1 MKKFISLLKAVL
13 TEDMDL
19 IRVNKDLKG
28 TRKIITVFIF
38 AFIIMFAFLQI
49 LYPLFKQMNSINSCY
64 IILNMMFLSVSLLTL
79 LQGIYKSL
87 GILFSS
93 KDDDLL
99 FSLPIKTSY
108 IILVRILKLYI
119 FEVLYN
125 LLFLLPTYALYIYFV
140 HPNILFYIITILMT
154 LFLPI
159 IPIVISSFLAV
170 LVKFIAKKFKNYK
183 IMQTIISLLF
193 TLIIFFV
200 SFSINSFLDKIVLN
214 AQKINSLIVG
224 IFYNFKLY
232 NNLIT
237 RFNILDFIKLLLINI
252 IPVLIF
258 IVITNKYYFNIIN
271 ACVFTS
277 KKKNKKVKIEK
288 SSKIKAL
295 VIKDLK
301 KYLASPTLFVNSLFG
316 IILLLVITIF
326 ISFNKSL
333 LINYLSNFYNNDVV
347 QVINNIPLIY
357 LCFVIFT
364 SCNTYITSSSISL
377 EGSYFSMLKTLPISN
392 SLILLSKII
401 MSNLIV
407 VTSILV
413 GDLIFFISYKVNI
426 TDTIFITLISII
438 LPVFMSIIN
447 LFVNLKFPKINANN
461 ETEVVKQSTSSF
473 ISSVIGMFLS
483 IILIGLVFILDSFIL
498 KFMLCI
504 ILLILSFIIWKVL
517 VKYSGKR
524 FKEIE

>member
-1 MKKFISLLKAVL
+1 M
-13 TEDMDL
+13 
-19 IRVNKDLKG
+19 RV
-28 TRKIITVFIF
+28 V
-38 AFIIMFAFLQI
+38 
-49 LYPLFKQMNSINSCY
+49 
-64 IILNMMFLSVSLLTL
+64 
-79 LQGIYKSL
+79 
-87 GILFSS
+87 
-93 KDDDLL
+93 
-99 FSLPIKTSY
+99 
-108 IILVRILKLYI
+108 
-119 FEVLYN
+119 
-125 LLFLLPTYALYIYFV
+125 
-140 HPNILFYIITILMT
+140 
-154 LFLPI
+154 
-159 IPIVISSFLAV
+159 
-170 LVKFIAKKFKNYK
+170 
-183 IMQTIISLLF
+183 
-193 TLIIFFV
+193 
-200 SFSINSFLDKIVLN
+200 
-214 AQKINSLIVG
+214 
-224 IFYNFKLY
+224 
-232 NNLIT
+232 
-237 RFNILDFIKLLLINI
+237 
-252 IPVLIF
+252 
-258 IVITNKYYFNIIN
+258 
-271 ACVFTS
+271 
-277 KKKNKKVKIEK
+277 
-288 SSKIKAL
+288 
-295 VIKDLK
+295 
-301 KYLASPTLFVNSLFG
+301 FG

-326 ISFNKSL
+326 ISFNKIL

-357 LCFVIFT
+357 LCLVIFT

-377 EGSYFSMLKTLPISN
+377 EGNYFSMLKTLPVSN

-407 VTSILV
+407 VTSFLA

-498 KFMLCI
+498 RIMLCI

>member
-1 MKKFISLLKAVL
+1 MIEIKNFTKSYKN
-13 TEDMDL
+13 D
-19 IRVNKDLKG
+19 K
-28 TRKIITVFIF
+28 KIIDNLSLTV
-38 AFIIMFAFLQI
+38 
-49 LYPLFKQMNSINSCY
+49 
-64 IILNMMFLSVSLLTL
+64 
-79 LQGIYKSL
+79 
-87 GILFSS
+87 
-93 KDDDLL
+93 DDDC
-99 FSLPIKTSY
+99 I
-108 IILVRILKLYI
+108 
-119 FEVLYN
+119 
-125 LLFLLPTYALYIYFV
+125 
-140 HPNILFYIITILMT
+140 
-154 LFLPI
+154 
-159 IPIVISSFLAV
+159 
-170 LVKFIAKKFKNYK
+170 
-183 IMQTIISLLF
+183 
-193 TLIIFFV
+193 
-200 SFSINSFLDKIVLN
+200 
-214 AQKINSLIVG
+214 
-224 IFYNFKLY
+224 
-232 NNLIT
+232 
-237 RFNILDFIKLLLINI
+237 
-252 IPVLIF
+252 
-258 IVITNKYYFNIIN
+258 
-271 ACVFTS
+271 
-277 KKKNKKVKIEK
+277 
-288 SSKIKAL
+288 
-295 VIKDLK
+295 
-301 KYLASPTLFVNSLFG
+301 FG

-326 ISFNKSL
+326 ISFNKIL

-357 LCFVIFT
+357 LCLVIFT

-377 EGSYFSMLKTLPISN
+377 EGNYFSMLKTLPVSN

-407 VTSILV
+407 VTSFLA

-498 KFMLCI
+498 RIMLCI

>member
-1 MKKFISLLKAVL
+1 MIEIKNFTKSYKKDK
-13 TEDMDL
+13 
-19 IRVNKDLKG
+19 
-28 TRKIITVFIF
+28 KIIDNLSLTV
-38 AFIIMFAFLQI
+38 
-49 LYPLFKQMNSINSCY
+49 
-64 IILNMMFLSVSLLTL
+64 
-79 LQGIYKSL
+79 
-87 GILFSS
+87 
-93 KDDDLL
+93 DDDC
-99 FSLPIKTSY
+99 I
-108 IILVRILKLYI
+108 
-119 FEVLYN
+119 
-125 LLFLLPTYALYIYFV
+125 
-140 HPNILFYIITILMT
+140 
-154 LFLPI
+154 
-159 IPIVISSFLAV
+159 
-170 LVKFIAKKFKNYK
+170 
-183 IMQTIISLLF
+183 
-193 TLIIFFV
+193 
-200 SFSINSFLDKIVLN
+200 
-214 AQKINSLIVG
+214 
-224 IFYNFKLY
+224 
-232 NNLIT
+232 
-237 RFNILDFIKLLLINI
+237 
-252 IPVLIF
+252 
-258 IVITNKYYFNIIN
+258 
-271 ACVFTS
+271 
-277 KKKNKKVKIEK
+277 
-288 SSKIKAL
+288 
-295 VIKDLK
+295 
-301 KYLASPTLFVNSLFG
+301 FG

-326 ISFNKSL
+326 ISFNKIL

-357 LCFVIFT
+357 LCLVIFT

-377 EGSYFSMLKTLPISN
+377 EGNYFSMLKTLPVSN

-407 VTSILV
+407 VTSFLA

-498 KFMLCI
+498 RIMLCI